1 MHKYSFFY
9 YTVIRCVLSQMPN
22 RMSTSI
28 RRAASTLSTA
38 HRPFFLFQAS
48 PVQAKQAVQPQ
59 QILVRPHRSVSHA
72 VVKAHHL
79 LRILVHSY
87 DVPVDAVSSHAERG
101 RRVKRYHPL
110 VAKTCKAAPQHTTIR
125 RHGTTLMQPSNV
137 QWTGV

>member
-1 MHKYSFFY
+1 MCFVANAKPH
-9 YTVIRCVLSQMPN
+9 VHQQPPRCVHAFDG
-22 RMSTSI
+22 TS
-28 RRAASTLSTA
+28 AL
-38 HRPFFLFQAS
+38 FFVPSVPALA
-48 PVQAKQAVQPQ
+48 VQAKQAVQPQ

-137 QWTGV
+137 QWTDV